1 MTAKAVRR
9 RLQPAERRTIILDE
23 ALRLFAERHYAMVTV
38 RDIALTCDINVG
50 LIYHYFDNKDHLVRC
65 ALEHAIEQLVAG
77 YEERRIALDDPRA
90 EILAWLETHVTITP
104 TLTRMVKLMADYAS
118 SDIRD
123 AELDAVIAGFYE
135 GEKTVLESAL
145 QKGVD
150 SGRFMA
156 IDVPRTARRIGLML
170 DGIFH
175 ASASR
180 GDDRIVADIQDL
192 VDFLDVMLG
201 LRAPAVCEASA
212 PESGPRICPFPRPPF
227 DEKA

>member
-50 LIYHYFDNKDHLVRC
+50 LIYHYFDSKDHLVRC
-65 ALEHAIEQLVAG
+65 ALEYAIEQLVAG

-104 TLTRMVKLMADYAS
+104 TLTRMVKLMSDYAS

-123 AELDAVIAGFYE
+123 AELDAVVAGFYE

-150 SGRFMA
+150 SGRFMPV
-156 IDVPRTARRIGLML
+156 DVPKTARHIGLML

-180 GDDRIVADIQDL
+180 GDDRIVADIEDL
-192 VDFLDVMLG
+192 VEFLDVMLG
-201 LRAPAVCEASA
+201 LRSPVLGETTEATSPPRAPGA
-212 PESGPRICPFPRPPF
+212 PLLWPGKKS
-227 DEKA
+227 